1 MGEARMRYDSEL
13 QGKYEQMRSEILQ
26 EADQLR
32 AEMEARDLSH
42 REEREKLEAD
52 VESLQLKMRKL
63 KHASTMWRLDYQK
76 ETKFKYERMIM
87 DMETRQER
95 DSDGAERQ
103 KLQSAEDAAAR
114 EASLIAQLNLV

>member
-1 MGEARMRYDSEL
+1 MR
-13 QGKYEQMRSEILQ
+13 GEILG

-32 AEMEARDLSH
+32 AEMEARDLSA
-42 REEREKLEAD
+42 RETKEALEGE

-95 DSDGAERQ
+95 DSDATERQ
-103 KLQSAEDAAAR
+103 KLQSAEDAASR
-114 EASLIAQLNLV
+114 EASLVAQLKAAQAAPRIVAAPAPAPA